1 MPSIEPIVIVLLL
14 WLSANL
20 GLPLVSEV
28 PRVVRVP
35 APKIAAIH
43 VGRSGGTNL
52 PDVVGAYDTRTGT
65 IYLRHDWTSH
75 SAVDVSV
82 LVHELVHHVQHR
94 AGFRYECPQAREKL
108 AFEAQARWLALVGE
122 NLQSAFGLDPLT
134 LKLRTQCGPP

>member
-65 IYLRHDWTSH
+65 IYLRHDWNPR

-82 LVHELVHHVQHR
+82 LVHHVQHR
-94 AGFRYECPQAREKL
+94 AGLRYECPQAREKL

-122 NLQSAFGLDPLT
+122 DLQSAFGLDLLT

>member
-1 MPSIEPIVIVLLL
+1 MPSIEPTVIVLLL

-20 GLPLVSEV
+20 GLPQVSEV

-35 APKIAAIH
+35 APEIAAIH
-43 VGRSGGTNL
+43 LGRPGGTNL

-65 IYLRHDWTSH
+65 IYLRHDWNPR

-122 NLQSAFGLDPLT
+122 DLQSAFGLDPLT
-134 LKLRTQCGPP
+134 LKLRTQCGLH